1 MAEEEKSSGENSGGE
16 GKGLLIV
23 LIVLIVLLIGVVV
36 GGFVM
41 FKDKIMGNDEQSGE
55 GGENSEKVTKKKK
68 RTDSGEEMFK
78 ADVNDLVLNVTDAKG
93 RGKLMKLSFTIKGPA
108 PTIGAIIESV
118 KPEIIDVVI
127 EQVSSRTSEELMTVG
142 GKNIFREELRDGINQ
157 VTNEAA
163 QANDDIPI
171 DLVHEIYFTAFV
183 IK

>member
-1 MAEEEKSSGENSGGE
+1 
-16 GKGLLIV
+16 
-23 LIVLIVLLIGVVV
+23 
-36 GGFVM
+36 
-41 FKDKIMGNDEQSGE
+41 
-55 GGENSEKVTKKKK
+55 
-68 RTDSGEEMFK
+68 MFK

-108 PTIGAIIESV
+108 PTIGAIVEGV

-142 GKNIFREELRDGINQ
+142 GKNIFREELRDGINK
-157 VTNEAA
+157 VINEAS
-163 QANDDIPI
+163 QANDDIPE

>member
-1 MAEEEKSSGENSGGE
+1 MAEEENSSGGNSGG

-23 LIVLIVLLIGVVV
+23 LIVLIVLLIGIVA
-36 GGFVM
+36 GGFIM

-55 GGENSEKVTKKKK
+55 GAENSEKTVKKKK
-68 RTDSGEEMFK
+68 KADSGEDMFK

-108 PTIGAIIESV
+108 PTIGAIVESV

-127 EQVSSRTSEELMTVG
+127 EQISSRTSEELMTVG
-142 GKNIFREELRDGINQ
+142 GKNIFREELRDGINK
-157 VTNEAA
+157 VINESAKS
-163 QANDDIPI
+163 DDEIPE